1 MKKILTILFLFTISF
16 VANAQSILDIST
28 IEDIVK
34 NETEYFNDIVEMY
47 RNDDPYL
54 DFNDI
59 AMVYYGQAFLPGFNP
74 AADENER
81 MLKEYSAAKKYAE
94 TYNTAKKILEY
105 NPVSLNAL
113 FNLLITSQQLGKSE
127 EEYKSYATKYT
138 AILNMITK
146 YGNGRSGETAFKVIT
161 PDDQDYIIY
170 GKLGIKKV
178 LTHELDTETLCNM
191 VIVEPT
197 SEVQMRRIYFDLK
210 LYLQSAA
217 K

>member
-74 AADENER
+74 AADENEGYR
-81 MLKEYSAAKKYAE
+81 
-94 TYNTAKKILEY
+94 KIGVVCANIGY
-105 NPVSLNAL
+105 H
-113 FNLLITSQQLGKSE
+113 
-127 EEYKSYATKYT
+127 
-138 AILNMITK
+138 
-146 YGNGRSGETAFKVIT
+146 R
-161 PDDQDYIIY
+161 
-170 GKLGIKKV
+170 V
-178 LTHELDTETLCNM
+178 LSDE
-191 VIVEPT
+191 
-197 SEVQMRRIYFDLK
+197 
-210 LYLQSAA
+210 
-217 K
+217 